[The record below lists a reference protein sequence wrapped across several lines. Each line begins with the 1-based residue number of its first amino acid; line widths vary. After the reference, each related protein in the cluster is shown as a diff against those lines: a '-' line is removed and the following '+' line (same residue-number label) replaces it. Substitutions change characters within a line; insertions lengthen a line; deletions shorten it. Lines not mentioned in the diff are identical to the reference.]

1 MDGVGEARHGRVRVF
16 ENSFLRGGILLVL
29 SCGDEVRAEER
40 EEADRRG
47 EQRAAERNM
56 YSQPRGSRRSEGTQ
70 NTPWEPL
77 EGDAREDA
85 TLPLHLLAIAVL

>member
-1 MDGVGEARHGRVRVF
+1 VPTCIIVGAISTF
-16 ENSFLRGGILLVL
+16 TSSTSCTYGG
-29 SCGDEVRAEER
+29 SKRP
-40 EEADRRG
+40 
-47 EQRAAERNM
+47 
-56 YSQPRGSRRSEGTQ
+56 SQPRGSRRSEGTQ